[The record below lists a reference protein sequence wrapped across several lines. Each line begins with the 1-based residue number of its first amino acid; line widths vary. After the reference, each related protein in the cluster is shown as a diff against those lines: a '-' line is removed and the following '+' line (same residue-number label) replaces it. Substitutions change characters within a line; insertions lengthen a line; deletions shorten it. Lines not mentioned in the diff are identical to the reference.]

1 MMRMMEMRMMNDAFD
16 TVRAVFRA
24 QPVAPRLRGILP
36 SFRCRFGDRW
46 GCRCRF
52 GGRRALRHLLELD
65 DYLLEDMGQAR
76 DWFIAERRRLGIPT
90 GYRDMGG
97 RHPARS
103 GVRPA
108 QGMRDGFW

>member
-1 MMRMMEMRMMNDAFD
+1 M
-16 TVRAVFRA
+16 
-24 QPVAPRLRGILP
+24 GLP
-36 SFRCRFGDRW
+36 
-46 GCRCRF
+46 
-52 GGRRALRHLLELD
+52 
-65 DYLLEDMGQAR
+65 R